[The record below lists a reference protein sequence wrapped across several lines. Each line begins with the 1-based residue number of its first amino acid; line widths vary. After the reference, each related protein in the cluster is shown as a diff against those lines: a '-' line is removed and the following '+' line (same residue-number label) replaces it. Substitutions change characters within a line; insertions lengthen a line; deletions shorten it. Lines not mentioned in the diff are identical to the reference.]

1 LKLSFFIAR
10 RYLVSTRKK
19 TFINVIS
26 IISML
31 GVAVITAALVIVL
44 SVFNGLGDLLHT
56 LNNSFDP
63 EIKIQATK
71 GKSFEVTPEILS
83 SIKGVEGVEYVTEVI
98 EDYAYVR
105 YREANQIITLKGVTD
120 DFINQGRIPEENISE
135 GKALLSDG
143 EVNYALVG
151 QGVRYTLSIAVGDNM
166 FPLQVYYI
174 KDTKSTL
181 DPSQLYSKLNIVVSG
196 VFSIVQQFDEN
207 YVLVPLRFAQEL
219 LNYGNKR
226 TSLEVKTKRGAD
238 LYDVESKLQKILGET
253 FTVLNNEEQHKDIYR
268 LLKFEKLFTYLA
280 FTILLTVG
288 SINIFFSLMMLALDK
303 KKDISILNAMG
314 ATSNTIRNIFLTEGS
329 LIALVGTLVGLAL
342 GAGVCYLQQEFGF
355 VSMGLANAVMQG
367 YPVKMAFDDFAL
379 TLVTVLT
386 ITLLVS
392 IRPAVLAARFIS
404 VQEL

>member
-63 EIKIQATK
+63 EIKIQAAK
-71 GKSFEVTPEILS
+71 GKSFEVTPTMLS
-83 SIKGVEGVEYVTEVI
+83 SLRAVDGVEYVTEVI

-105 YREANQIITLKGVTD
+105 YREANQIITLKGVTE
-120 DFINQGRIPEENISE
+120 DFIKQGRIPAENISE
-135 GKALLSDG
+135 GKPLLQDG
-143 EVNYALVG
+143 EVNYAIVG

-226 TSLEVKTKRGAD
+226 TSLEVKTKGGAD
-238 LYDVESKLQKILGET
+238 ASEVEARIQKMFGDS

-268 LLKFEKLFTYLA
+268 LLKFEKLFTYIA

-314 ATSNTIRNIFLTEGS
+314 ATSQTIRNIFLTEGS
-329 LIALVGTLVGLAL
+329 LIALVGTFVGLAL
-342 GAGVCYLQQEFGF
+342 GAVVCYLQQEFGF

-367 YPVKMAFDDFAL
+367 YPVKMAIDDFAL
-379 TLVTVLT
+379 TLVTVLA

-404 VQEL
+404 IQEL